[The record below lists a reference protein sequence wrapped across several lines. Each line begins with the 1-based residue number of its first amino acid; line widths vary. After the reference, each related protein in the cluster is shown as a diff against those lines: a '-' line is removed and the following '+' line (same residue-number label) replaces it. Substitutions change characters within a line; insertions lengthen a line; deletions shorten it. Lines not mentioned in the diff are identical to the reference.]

1 MKYSK
6 LDLGTIEAVVNKLGG
21 MDGVARFLR
30 DGIVVT
36 ERVRDWN
43 EDEGVIRLGTVTS
56 DGTTGPQ
63 WIKRLEKTGFRVYDW
78 ARNILNSK
86 DFKPTSGVTTE
97 IVVLKGILWS
107 DNDRITKNIRAEAE
121 KRGLEKPNAEVA
133 CLIREK
139 FSDEEIEAMG
149 LWWIVAMH
157 EPIEDSDGGSSLLD
171 AYRGGDGQW
180 LYTMY
185 DGPDDRW
192 GSGRGFAF
200 ARPQVSAQES
210 AAQA

>member
-21 MDGVARFLR
+21 MDGVARFLSN
-30 DGIVVT
+30 DVVVS
-36 ERVRDWN
+36 ERIRDWK
-43 EDEGVIRLGTVTS
+43 DQEGVISLGTVTS

-63 WIKRLEKTGFRVYDW
+63 WIKRLEKKGFRVSDW
-78 ARNILNSK
+78 ARDVLNSK
-86 DFKPTSGVTTE
+86 DFNPTSGVTTE
-97 IVVLKGILWS
+97 IVVLKGILWI
-107 DNDRITKNIRAEAE
+107 DNDRVTKNIRAEAE

-157 EPIEDSDGGSSLLD
+157 EPIKDSVGVPRPLRAS
-171 AYRGGDGQW
+171 RNGDGQW
-180 LYTMY
+180 LDTTCGRP
-185 DGPDDRW
+185 DGRCF
-192 GSGRGFAF
+192 SGDGFAF
-200 ARPQVSAQES
+200 ARPQVSAQNSES
-210 AAQA
+210 